1 MPIPGLRYVPDYLG
15 PDAHDA
21 VLATVDGQE
30 WQPSMGGRRVQ
41 VYGYSYHHTKGGIY
55 RVGELPDWVWE
66 LTARLVRDQLMPAL
80 PDQMIVNEYPPGT
93 GITAHIDFDAFDD
106 TIVSISLGSPCVMEL
121 RAGPAAPVEE
131 VFLEPRSA
139 LVLSGDARQKWTH
152 AIPPRESDLW
162 LGVERRRGRRVSLTF
177 RTMLQDRIV
186 A

>member
-1 MPIPGLRYVPDYLG
+1 MPDYLA
-15 PDAHDA
+15 PEAHDA
-21 VLATVDGQE
+21 VLATVDGQD

-55 RVGELPDWVWE
+55 RVGDLPAWASE
-66 LTARLVRDQLMPAL
+66 LTAALIRDGLMPSM

-106 TIVSISLGSPCVMEL
+106 TIVSISLGSSCMMDLAHGLSSPPES
-121 RAGPAAPVEE
+121 

-139 LVLSGDARQKWTH
+139 LVLAGHARQTWTH
-152 AIPPRESDLW
+152 AIPARESDLW

-177 RTMLQDRIV
+177 RTMLPDRVV